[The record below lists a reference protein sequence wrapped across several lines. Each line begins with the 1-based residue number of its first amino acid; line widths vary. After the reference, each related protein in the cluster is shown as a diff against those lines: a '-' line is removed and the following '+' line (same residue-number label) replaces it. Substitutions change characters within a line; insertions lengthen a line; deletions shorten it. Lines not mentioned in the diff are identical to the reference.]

1 MENTSNYGLKRWDG
15 EDRILH
21 TEFNDNWDKIDTA
34 IKGNADKAAAAL
46 AAARYIVAGE
56 AKKLFSFSLTPEAC
70 KQLDQVTEAF
80 LMTQQERGFR
90 TLDYYK
96 QLRRQSFS

>member
-1 MENTSNYGLKRWDG
+1 MR
-15 EDRILH
+15 
-21 TEFNDNWDKIDTA
+21 EFHGGSYDVAVIGA
-34 IKGNADKAAAAL
+34 GHAGIEAAL
-46 AAARYIVAGE
+46 AAARYIVGGE

>member
-1 MENTSNYGLKRWDG
+1 MR
-15 EDRILH
+15 
-21 TEFNDNWDKIDTA
+21 EFDAGSYDVA
-34 IKGNADKAAAAL
+34 IIGAGHAGIEAAL

>member
-1 MENTSNYGLKRWDG
+1 MPLLPGGAGGGAVYR
-15 EDRILH
+15 R
-21 TEFNDNWDKIDTA
+21 
-34 IKGNADKAAAAL
+34 
-46 AAARYIVAGE
+46 GE

-70 KQLDQVTEAF
+70 RQLDQVTEAF